1 VRSFLLGLL
10 LRVLAARDRLW
21 LRWLQWVHP
30 GLEVHPDASP
40 ALAWARYDL
49 AHDARLRIGAGVA
62 AERIRDGV
70 RFELGPGARVEIGEG
85 TWLRCDRQAVVLA
98 AFAGAGMVV
107 GPGCLLNGCHLSAKR
122 EIRLGRRVFVGIGSR
137 LLDSDQ
143 HDLDEGQP
151 ERSAPVVVE
160 DHAWVASDSTVLR
173 GVRVGAH
180 AVVGSRSLVTQDVAH
195 HTLVYGV
202 PARVQGAV
210 GDRSRAR

>member
-1 VRSFLLGLL
+1 MRSVLLGLL

-30 GLEVHPDASP
+30 GLEIHPEASP
-40 ALAWARYDL
+40 SLAWARYDL
-49 AHDARLRIGAGVA
+49 ARDVRLRIGAGVA

-70 RFELGPGARVEIGEG
+70 RFELGPGARVEIGDDV
-85 TWLRCDRQAVVLA
+85 WLRCDRQALVLA
-98 AFAGAGMVV
+98 AFAGARVVV

-137 LLDSDQ
+137 LFDSDQ
-143 HDLDEGQP
+143 HDLDDDRP
-151 ERSAPVVVE
+151 ERSAPIVVE
-160 DHAWVASDSTVLR
+160 DHAWVASDSTLLR

-180 AVVGSRSLVTQDVAH
+180 AVVGSRSLVTEDVDP

-202 PARVQGAV
+202 PARLQGTV
-210 GDRSRAR
+210 GDRSRSR